1 MSISLPEAQNGESPP
16 VSIQDLSQSLNRSKY
31 VHQSRG
37 HFNGGFDNNN
47 LSISGSFG
55 KNIHSANSRFKH
67 VIEPIPGSAHSRNRS
82 MTNAIVTNT
91 PSAETTFKSPPHKR
105 LSEAKR
111 QQLQQQLHVQQQHQQ
126 VIQQQQNNLNYGS
139 TGQQYQMQKFSSLK
153 PDASPLDTRVE
164 SLNAYKQI
172 SIRGIVSRGREGV
185 FSDEGVDEGN
195 IGTVVEPLSQP
206 DDSDIDGAGKKA
218 SGSSR
223 VHRRHDARRRHRQ
236 QPSTGLNL
244 APAIVTSL
252 PASSTLT
259 TALPKLGAGTVGLR
273 LNSTAN
279 VSSLCQKSAGLG
291 NNGLLNRGRPLQHY
305 HQAHASPQALPSVRP
320 QPQSLFS
327 NGISSLQQENQLL
340 AHHAQQVQL
349 QSQAAISKDTL
360 EIYHEDHYPN
370 AAVTSL
376 KGLKSGNINWRNQD
390 NFFVVENV
398 DGRPEIGLYCV
409 LDGHG
414 EHGHHVSRRA
424 RESFPQHIK
433 ACNFDAKRAFYNMQN
448 ELCNCEYDVRC
459 SGATC
464 VLAILN
470 GNRLSVSNC
479 GDSRAVLGRR
489 NSNGTISAFP
499 LSTDHK
505 PDQPDERKR
514 ILACGG
520 HVGCRHV
527 LVQGDGRTGPVS
539 MPVGPCRVWYQNR
552 GETLGLAMS
561 RSIGDSVVHRCGVSS
576 EPETFEHIVDSTD
589 EFLIIATDG
598 VWDVLDNNLAC
609 QIVATAMTTSS
620 VTASTGLGAAA
631 GVISWPLEASN
642 NIAAGNFIL
651 YSTNGLHNKT
661 LSLSLLSYAMR
672 NH

>member
-1 MSISLPEAQNGESPP
+1 MHQN
-16 VSIQDLSQSLNRSKY
+16 
-31 VHQSRG
+31 RG
-37 HFNGGFDNNN
+37 KFNGGFDNNN
-47 LSISGSFG
+47 VPISSNFG
-55 KNIHSANSRFKH
+55 KNNRSSNNRYRHT
-67 VIEPIPGSAHSRNRS
+67 IEPIPGLAHSRNRS
-82 MTNAIVTNT
+82 VTNT
-91 PSAETTFKSPPHKR
+91 LVTNTSSAEVPFKSPPQR
-105 LSEAKR
+105 GLSEAKR
-111 QQLQQQLHVQQQHQQ
+111 QYQQQLQQRLQQQAQLQQQQQQQQLQ

-139 TGQQYQMQKFSSLK
+139 TGPQYQMQKYSSLK
-153 PDASPLDTRVE
+153 PDVSPADARVE
-164 SLNAYKQI
+164 GLSAYKQN
-172 SIRGIVSRGREGV
+172 SIRSIVSRGREGI
-185 FSDEGVDEGN
+185 FFDEGGEELN
-195 IGTVVEPLSQP
+195 IGTPVEPLTQT
-206 DDSDIDGAGKKA
+206 DDCDFDGLGKKIG
-218 SGSSR
+218 SSSR

-236 QPSTGLNL
+236 QPSTGNNPV
-244 APAIVTSL
+244 PAIATSL
-252 PASSTLT
+252 SASSTIT

-273 LNSTAN
+273 VNSSAS
-279 VSSLCQKSAGLG
+279 VSSLCQKSAGMG
-291 NNGLLNRGRPLQHY
+291 NNGLGNRGRPLQHY
-305 HQAHASPQALPSVRP
+305 HQVHASPQALPSVRP
-320 QPQSLFS
+320 QPQSLFN
-327 NGISSLQQENQLL
+327 NGISLQQESSLL

-349 QSQAAISKDTL
+349 QSQAAVSKDTL
-360 EIYHEDHYPN
+360 AIYHEDHFPN
-370 AAVTSL
+370 AAVTSI
-376 KGLKSGNINWRNQD
+376 KGLKSGNVDWRNQD
-390 NFFVVENV
+390 NFFVVEKV
-398 DGRPEIGLYCV
+398 DGRPDISLYCV

-448 ELCNCEYDVRC
+448 ELCNSEYDVRC

-505 PDQPDERKR
+505 PDQPEERKR

-520 HVGCRHV
+520 HVGCRRV

-561 RSIGDSVVHRCGVSS
+561 RSIGDTVVHRCGVSS
-576 EPETFEHIVDSTD
+576 EPETFEHIIDSTD

-609 QIVATAMTTSS
+609 QIVHTAMTSSS
-620 VTASTGLGAAA
+620 VSASSSLGAAA
-631 GVISWPLEASN
+631 GVSSWPLEASN
-642 NIAAGNFIL
+642 NIAAGAVFFVIVFVTFIL
-651 YSTNGLHNKT
+651 SQ
-661 LSLSLLSYAMR
+661 
-672 NH
+672 